1 VYTQLAGAHHA
12 LIRVGR
18 GAVFRRPPSIRS
30 DSMAMIQPLRGD
42 MLGGDPAA
50 NDTDPAGAALRPW
63 LAGRPSEERL
73 VDLLAFGLA
82 TERGLL
88 ASPDVIH
95 AQREQAY
102 AALATYS
109 IRNLHNR
116 VAEIRQE
123 AVLDHMGRFARP
135 MGFIKIVMANLL
147 ALILA
152 GAAAGALYLHPE
164 TLAALAGLLP
174 G

>member
-1 VYTQLAGAHHA
+1 
-12 LIRVGR
+12 
-18 GAVFRRPPSIRS
+18 
-30 DSMAMIQPLRGD
+30 MATIQPLRGD
-42 MLGGDPAA
+42 MLGSDPAA

-63 LAGRPSEERL
+63 LAGRPAEEHL
-73 VDLLAFGLA
+73 VDLLAFAMA
-82 TERGLL
+82 TERGL
-88 ASPDVIH
+88 AVSPEVIH
-95 AQREQAY
+95 AQREQAH

-123 AVLDHMGRFARP
+123 AVMEYMGRFARP

-147 ALILA
+147 ALLMA
-152 GAAAGALYLHPE
+152 GLLAGALYLHPE
-164 TLAALAGLLP
+164 TLAALVGLLR